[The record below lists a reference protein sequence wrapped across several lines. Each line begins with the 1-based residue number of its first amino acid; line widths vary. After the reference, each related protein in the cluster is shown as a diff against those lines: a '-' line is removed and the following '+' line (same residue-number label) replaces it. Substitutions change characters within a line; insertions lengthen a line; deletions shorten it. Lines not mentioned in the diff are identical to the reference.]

1 MTPEPL
7 ATFNEVFSKARSVEG
22 ELYNAAALA
31 TVGSRAAPA
40 VRMVLVKHA
49 DERGFVFYT
58 NLHSRKGREL
68 AADPRAAL
76 CFWWPRLA
84 TQIRVEGV
92 VDKVGDAE
100 ADAYF
105 ATRPRESQIG
115 AWASKQ
121 SEPLRSYGDLLRS
134 AEEVSRQFHDENV
147 PRPPHW
153 SGFRLVPGAIE
164 FWYERP
170 SRLHVRQLF
179 LRMGDRWELSRL
191 CP

>member
-1 MTPEPL
+1 MTPDPL

-31 TVGSRAAPA
+31 TVGARAAPA

-68 AADPRAAL
+68 VADPRAAL

-84 TQIRVEGV
+84 TQVRVEGV
-92 VDKVGDAE
+92 VEKVGDTE

-121 SEPLRSYGDLLRS
+121 SEPLRSYADLLRS
-134 AEEVSRQFHDENV
+134 AEEVSRRFHDGNV

-170 SRLHVRQLF
+170 SRLHARQLF
-179 LRMGDRWELSRL
+179 LRTGDGWELSLL